1 MALPLRMDYFKK
13 LLNLLKIERQEDQNQ
28 YQKLTENTSV
38 TERRAQGLAWY
49 PVAIRGSEMSR
60 ADYLTVE
67 IERPTHQDLPH
78 QLRFGM
84 PAVLFSNYDPKKERV
99 EGTIAHQ
106 NGNRLKITLRTD
118 ELPSWTRDGKLG
130 VEVLFDDNSYDEMN
144 AALKAAAGAFDK
156 TENRLVKIL
165 TGAQSPTFN
174 DKHVSFFK
182 PESLNESQ
190 QNALQN
196 ILSANELAVVH
207 GPPGTGKTTTLV
219 QAIKALVAQDHQQIL
234 VVAPSNT
241 AVDLLSEKLHDEG
254 LNVLRVGNP
263 ARVSERLQSLTL
275 DAKMAEHPYIKE
287 SKRLKK
293 QAQEYKSIA
302 HKYKREFGRSERDQ
316 RKALFEEAHKLMKE
330 VDKTEQYIIEDLVAK
345 AQVVT
350 ATLVGS
356 NHYTV
361 RDLRFHT
368 VVIDEAGQALEPA
381 CWIPILKTQKLILAG
396 DHCQLSPTIKS
407 NEAAKSGLS
416 TTLLEKCVA
425 LHPQAVTLLE
435 TQYRMNEAIMG
446 YSSQVFYDQKLKAH
460 ASVATRL
467 LFAGDAPLAFV
478 DTAGCGFEEKLAGTS
493 STNPEEAALLFK
505 HLTQLVETLREH
517 YSTENFPTVA
527 VISPYK
533 QQINVLKEQLIH
545 CPELQ
550 PYLDKISV
558 NTIDSFQGQ
567 ERDVVY
573 ISMVRS
579 NNDGEIGFLSD
590 IRRMNVAMTRA
601 RKKLVVVGDSATL
614 AQLPFYENFIA
625 YAQKLDSYH
634 SAWEWLV

>member
-13 LLNLLKIERQEDQNQ
+13 LLDLLKIERQEDQNQ

-78 QLRFGM
+78 QLRFGT

-144 AALKAAAGAFDK
+144 AALKAATAAFDK
-156 TENRLVKIL
+156 TENRLIKVL

-174 DKHVSFFK
+174 DKPAPFFR
-182 PESLNESQ
+182 PENLNESQ

-293 QAQEYKSIA
+293 QAQEYKSMA

-316 RKALFEEAHKLMKE
+316 RKALFDEAHKLMKE

-381 CWIPILKTQKLILAG
+381 CWIPILKAQKLVLAG

-407 NEAAKSGLS
+407 SEAAKNGLS

-460 ASVATRL
+460 ATVATRL

-579 NNDGEIGFLSD
+579 NNEGEIGFLSD